1 MNDTFDVLVIGSG
14 VAGGVAARAL
24 RKAGKSV
31 AVIDDRP
38 FGGTCPLR
46 GCEPKKVFHDVVEAR
61 NRALSAFGHGLSGEV
76 RIDWPAMQRFKR
88 SFTDPVPGSVEKG
101 FSDLG
106 IHIVHARARFAGPA
120 TLALSDGGMLEGRKI
135 VIATGAMPRA
145 LSIPGAEH
153 MLTSDDFLEL
163 DRAPERILFVGGGY
177 ISFEFAHVAA
187 RAGSRV
193 EIIQRGGK
201 CLKHFDPDLV
211 DLLCAASHSAGITVH
226 YKAQVYSIA
235 RRGTVF
241 EVRAGEDGS
250 KRFEA
255 DLVVHGA
262 GRVAAVDD
270 LAPERGEVRADS
282 RGIIVDDHLQ
292 SVSNPD
298 VYAAGDVTA
307 QGLQLTS
314 VAVMEGE
321 VVAHNIIH
329 GNERRIDRRGVPVA
343 LFTHPVLATVGSRE
357 SELLEQSS
365 PFEKK
370 YRDTSGWSAY
380 RRVGEGASAAKV
392 LIDPGRRTI
401 LGAHLLGHGS
411 EEVINLFGLAIRHRI
426 TVDTL
431 MDTAWAYPSFGYSLM
446 RHMLS

>member
-1 MNDTFDVLVIGSG
+1 MTGTFDVLVIGSG

-24 RKAGKSV
+24 RRAGRSV

-61 NRALSAFGHGLSGEV
+61 NRARSAFGHGLSGEV
-76 RIDWPAMQRFKR
+76 TIDWPAMQRFKR

-106 IHIVHARARFAGPA
+106 IHSVHSRARFAGPT
-120 TLALSDGGMLEGRKI
+120 TLALSDGSTLEGRKI
-135 VIATGAMPRA
+135 VIATGAMPRPFTF
-145 LSIPGAEH
+145 PGAEH
-153 MLTSDDFLEL
+153 MLTSDGFLEL
-163 DRAPERILFVGGGY
+163 ERIPERILFVGGGY

-193 EIIQRGGK
+193 DIIQRSDR
-201 CLKHFDPDLV
+201 CLKHFDNDLV
-211 DLLCAASHSAGITVH
+211 DLLCAASHEAGITVNYQAPVH
-226 YKAQVYSIA
+226 SIVK
-235 RRGTVF
+235 RGTVF
-241 EVRAGEDGS
+241 EVRAGEDGT
-250 KRFEA
+250 KRFETE
-255 DLVVHGA
+255 LVVHGA
-262 GRVAAVDD
+262 GRVAAVEG
-270 LAPERGEVRADS
+270 LAPERGEVRSDS
-282 RGIIVDDHLQ
+282 RGIVVDEHMQ

-307 QGLQLTS
+307 EGLQLTS
-314 VAVMEGE
+314 VAVMEAE
-321 VVAHNIIH
+321 VVAHNILH

-343 LFTHPVLATVGSRE
+343 LFTHPVLATVGARE
-357 SELLEQSS
+357 SELEERSI
-365 PFEKK
+365 PFEKRYK
-370 YRDTSGWSAY
+370 DTSGWSPF
-380 RRVGEGASAAKV
+380 RRVGERASAAKV
-392 LIDPGRRTI
+392 LIDPDSRTI

-411 EEVINLFGLAIRHRI
+411 EEVINLFGLALRHRI

-431 MDTAWAYPSFGYSLM
+431 KDTAWAYPSFGYSIM